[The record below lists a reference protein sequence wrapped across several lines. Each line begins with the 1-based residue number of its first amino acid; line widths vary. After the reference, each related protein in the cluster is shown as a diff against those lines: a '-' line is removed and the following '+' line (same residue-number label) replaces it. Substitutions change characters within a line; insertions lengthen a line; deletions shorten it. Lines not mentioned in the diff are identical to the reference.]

1 MFKTQC
7 KCQKFTESVV
17 PDILQLM
24 CFPTL
29 PAYIVLTKVSL
40 SLIPIISEMGD
51 TSNLAANR
59 GAKL

>member
-1 MFKTQC
+1 MFKTHH
-7 KCQKFTESVV
+7 KCQKFTESIV
-17 PDILQLM
+17 PGTLQLM

>member
-1 MFKTQC
+1 MFKTHR
-7 KCQKFTESVV
+7 KRKKFTELIVHG
-17 PDILQLM
+17 ILLPM

-40 SLIPIISEMGD
+40 SLIPMISEMGD
-51 TSNLAANR
+51 TSNLAANL